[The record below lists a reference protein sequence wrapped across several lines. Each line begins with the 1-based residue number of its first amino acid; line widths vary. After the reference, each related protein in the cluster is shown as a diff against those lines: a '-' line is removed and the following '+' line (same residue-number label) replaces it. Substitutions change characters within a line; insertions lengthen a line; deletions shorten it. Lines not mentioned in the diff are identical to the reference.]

1 MTEKK
6 KMEVVFAPG
15 CFDNFDGTQD
25 ELDQLIKE
33 IQEHAENGT
42 LFENSNPVSME
53 NLLEE
58 LGEEEAEDLLSTIAE
73 LELEGEGELGLSNLN
88 GPRRTLQ

>member
-15 CFDNFDGTQD
+15 CFDHFDGTQE

-33 IQEHAENGT
+33 IQENAENGT
-42 LFENSNPVSME
+42 LFENSNPVSID

-58 LGEEEAEDLLSTIAE
+58 LSEEEVEDLLSTIE
-73 LELEGEGELGLSNLN
+73 GLEGDKELDLSNLN
-88 GPRRTLQ
+88 RPRRTLQ

>member
-15 CFDNFDGTQD
+15 CFDNFDGTQE

-33 IQEHAENGT
+33 IQESVDNGT
-42 LFENSNPVSME
+42 LFEKSSAVSIE
-53 NLLEE
+53 SLLEE
-58 LGEEEAEDLLSTIAE
+58 LSEEEVEGLLNTIEFLEDKDLTDLD
-73 LELEGEGELGLSNLN
+73 LPN
-88 GPRRTLQ
+88 RTLQ

>member
-15 CFDNFDGTQD
+15 CFDHFDGTQE

-33 IQEHAENGT
+33 IQEGAENGT
-42 LFENSNPVSME
+42 LFEKSNPVSIE
-53 NLLEE
+53 TLLED
-58 LGEEEAEDLLSTIAE
+58 LSEEEVENLLSTI
-73 LELEGEGELGLSNLN
+73 EGLDGDEGLDLSNLDS
-88 GPRRTLQ
+88 PRRTLQ

>member
-15 CFDNFDGTQD
+15 CFDHFDGTQD

-33 IQEHAENGT
+33 IQEGAENGT
-42 LFENSNPVSME
+42 LFEKSNPVSIE
-53 NLLEE
+53 TLLED
-58 LGEEEAEDLLSTIAE
+58 LSEEEVEDLLSTI
-73 LELEGEGELGLSNLN
+73 EGLDPE

>member
-15 CFDNFDGTQD
+15 CFDNFDGTQE

-33 IQEHAENGT
+33 IQEGVDNGT
-42 LFENSNPVSME
+42 LFEKSSAVSIE
-53 NLLEE
+53 SLLEE
-58 LGEEEAEDLLSTIAE
+58 LSEEEVEGLLNTLELLEDEDLTDLDRP
-73 LELEGEGELGLSNLN
+73 N
-88 GPRRTLQ
+88 RTLQ

>member
-15 CFDNFDGTQD
+15 CFDNFDGTQE

-33 IQEHAENGT
+33 IQESVDNGT
-42 LFENSNPVSME
+42 LFEKSSAVSIE
-53 NLLEE
+53 SLLEE
-58 LGEEEAEDLLSTIAE
+58 MSEEEVEDLISTIE
-73 LELEGEGELGLSNLN
+73 QLDDEENIDFSTL
-88 GPRRTLQ
+88 RRTLQ

>member
-15 CFDNFDGTQD
+15 CFDNFDGTQE

-33 IQEHAENGT
+33 IQESVDNGT
-42 LFENSNPVSME
+42 LFEKSSPVSIESLLE
-53 NLLEE
+53 NLS
-58 LGEEEAEDLLSTIAE
+58 EEEVEDLLNTIDQMEDAESIDFST
-73 LELEGEGELGLSNLN
+73 
-88 GPRRTLQ
+88 PRRTLQ

>member
-15 CFDNFDGTQD
+15 CFDNFDGTQE

-33 IQEHAENGT
+33 IQESADDGT
-42 LFENSNPVSME
+42 LFEKSNPVSFE
-53 NLLEE
+53 SLLEE
-58 LGEEEAEDLLSTIAE
+58 LSEEEVEDLLNTLDM
-73 LELEGEGELGLSNLN
+73 LEDEDLQDVHSLDKPG
-88 GPRRTLQ
+88 RTLQ

>member
-15 CFDNFDGTQD
+15 CFDNFDGTQE

-33 IQEHAENGT
+33 IQESVDNGT
-42 LFENSNPVSME
+42 LFEKSSPVSIE
-53 NLLEE
+53 SLLEE
-58 LGEEEAEDLLSTIAE
+58 LSEEEVEDLLGTIE
-73 LELEGEGELGLSNLN
+73 LLEEGEDLDLSTLD

>member
-15 CFDNFDGTQD
+15 CFDHFDGTQD

-42 LFENSNPVSME
+42 LFENSNPVSIE

-58 LGEEEAEDLLSTIAE
+58 LSEEEVENLLSTVE
-73 LELEGEGELGLSNLN
+73 GLELDGNEELGLANLN

>member
-15 CFDNFDGTQD
+15 CFDHFDGTQE

-33 IQEHAENGT
+33 IQEGAENGT
-42 LFENSNPVSME
+42 LFEKSNPVSIE
-53 NLLEE
+53 TLLED
-58 LGEEEAEDLLSTIAE
+58 LSEEEVEDLLSTI
-73 LELEGEGELGLSNLN
+73 EGLDPE

>member
-15 CFDNFDGTQD
+15 CFDHFDGTQE

-33 IQEHAENGT
+33 IQEGAENGT
-42 LFENSNPVSME
+42 LFEKSNPVTIE
-53 NLLEE
+53 DLLED
-58 LGEEEAEDLLSTIAE
+58 LSEEEVEDLLSTI
-73 LELEGEGELGLSNLN
+73 EGLDHES
-88 GPRRTLQ
+88 PRRTLQ

>member
-15 CFDNFDGTQD
+15 CFDHFDGTQE

-33 IQEHAENGT
+33 IQEGAENGT
-42 LFENSNPVSME
+42 LFEKSNPVTIE
-53 NLLEE
+53 DLLED
-58 LGEEEAEDLLSTIAE
+58 LSEEEVEDLLSTI
-73 LELEGEGELGLSNLN
+73 EGLDPES
-88 GPRRTLQ
+88 PRRTLQ

>member
-15 CFDNFDGTQD
+15 CFDNFEGTQE

-33 IQEHAENGT
+33 IQESVDNGT
-42 LFENSNPVSME
+42 LFEKSSPVSFE
-53 NLLEE
+53 SLLEE
-58 LGEEEAEDLLSTIAE
+58 LSEEEVEDLLNTLDM
-73 LELEGEGELGLSNLN
+73 LEDEDLQDIHSLDKPG
-88 GPRRTLQ
+88 RTLQ

>member
-15 CFDNFDGTQD
+15 CFDHFDGTQE

-33 IQEHAENGT
+33 IQENAENGT
-42 LFENSNPVSME
+42 LFENSNPVSIE

-58 LGEEEAEDLLSTIAE
+58 LSEEEVDDLLSTIE
-73 LELEGEGELGLSNLN
+73 GLEGDKELDLSNLN
-88 GPRRTLQ
+88 RPRRTLQ

>member
-15 CFDNFDGTQD
+15 CFDNFDGTQE

-33 IQEHAENGT
+33 IQESADDGT
-42 LFENSNPVSME
+42 LFEKSNPVSFE
-53 NLLEE
+53 SLLEE
-58 LGEEEAEDLLSTIAE
+58 LSEEEVEDLLNTLDM
-73 LELEGEGELGLSNLN
+73 LEDEDLLDVHSLDKPG
-88 GPRRTLQ
+88 RTLQ

>member
-15 CFDNFDGTQD
+15 CFDHFDGTQE

-33 IQEHAENGT
+33 IQENAENGT
-42 LFENSNPVSME
+42 LFEKSNPVSIE

-58 LGEEEAEDLLSTIAE
+58 LSEEEVEDLLSTIE
-73 LELEGEGELGLSNLN
+73 GLEGDKELDLSNLN
-88 GPRRTLQ
+88 RPRRTLQ